1 MTNSE
6 GQVKYCRCTFFGHAT
21 PDRAGARPA
30 SNVGSRDVT
39 WASQPT
45 PVIPFGVFW
54 RVSRAPFLRQSGVV
68 TETQFLIGLRVLCGL
83 LCSALS
89 TLGTG
94 GRRFS
99 RSKAGRFAPMDFA
112 DLASTPLQSSGSPTP
127 RPLWLWLGRVV
138 AFAALRGSS
147 NSAGYDR
154 AYERFGKYFFPCSDM
169 IGYSHF

>member
-1 MTNSE
+1 PI
-6 GQVKYCRCTFFGHAT
+6 
-21 PDRAGARPA
+21 PDLSSCPLRP
-30 SNVGSRDVT
+30 SV
-39 WASQPT
+39 
-45 PVIPFGVFW
+45 
-54 RVSRAPFLRQSGVV
+54 
-68 TETQFLIGLRVLCGL
+68 

-127 RPLWLWLGRVV
+127 RPVSFVVV
-138 AFAALRGSS
+138 ATSRCGLCCLAWHL